1 MHFQIPTVLSFLICI
16 GGIATCIPTAHA
28 QSSGSLGGYTLG
40 FVFDKRISALRP
52 LSGIPGAAVLGAP
65 VDSGG
70 PVRRAYVASRQNYA
84 IALTDSG
91 AVVIRFVPGTD
102 PAVVTPLG
110 IDSAAADLVALSPN
124 GATAALYSVNEAL
137 IRIVTG
143 LPGAPVLAR
152 SVPTGAVSGSI
163 RLLAI
168 SSDAAVLIA
177 VTHDSSSDGTSP
189 DAVVAVDN
197 NGNGQNLTNS
207 THVSALQFAGDA
219 HDLLLTDDS
228 DDTLSIIQ
236 GLPDAAASKV
246 LADSSSGISGPVGLN
261 TSLNGNL
268 VVANGRAANIL
279 VLDSGGSQ
287 IGTYPCLVTPAGL
300 TRLNGNAVFLLN
312 VISNDDPLWLFD
324 GDSSTPRVMFVPVE
338 QTDPQSAGQ

>member
-1 MHFQIPTVLSFLICI
+1 M
-16 GGIATCIPTAHA
+16 AHA
-28 QSSGSLGGYTLG
+28 QSSGAFGGYTLG
-40 FVFDKRISALRP
+40 FVFDTRMSALRP

-65 VDSGG
+65 LDSGG
-70 PVRRAYVASRQNYA
+70 PVRRAYVAPRQNYA

-91 AVVIRFVPGTD
+91 AAVVQFVSGTD

-110 IDSAAADLVALSPN
+110 VDSAAADLVALSPN
-124 GATAALYSVNEAL
+124 GAAAALYSANEAL

-143 LPGAPVLAR
+143 LPGTPVLAR
-152 SVPTGAVSGSI
+152 SVPVGAVSGSI

-168 SSDAAVLIA
+168 SNDAAVLIA
-177 VTHDSSSDGTSP
+177 VTDDSSSDSTSS
-189 DAVVAVDN
+189 DAVVIIDN
-197 NGNGQNLTNS
+197 DGNGQNLTNS

-236 GLPDAAASKV
+236 GLPDAAAYKV
-246 LADSSSGISGPVGLN
+246 LADGSAGISGPVALN

-268 VVANGRAANIL
+268 VVANGRTANIL

-287 IGTYPCLVTPAGL
+287 IGAYPCPVAPAGL

-324 GDSSTPRVMFVPVE
+324 GDSSTPRVMFVPVD
-338 QTDPQSAGQ
+338 QVDPPSVGQ